1 MKKGLSV
8 LAAFAALIAVALPP
22 CLGAEE
28 VKVRPEGGE
37 KGPKKRR
44 PRKEESPFGK
54 SAAFGDDLAQLD
66 SQLTLTEEQKKKLQE
81 IKEKRDKALEKYDQV
96 SQKRVSTVERNLE
109 KVRGR
114 KDREANNLRKQAEG
128 FLKSVRVGRTRLAT
142 GYDKKMFAVLTPE
155 QRAKWNTPI
164 LTQEITNEFSLLF
177 LEGKQEE
184 KLQAL
189 CKAQAKRL
197 SIPLDPEK
205 HAEALLPIKRLV
217 FRNVLT
223 KKQQAEYLK
232 LKAPASKDGEGKRR
246 RKG

>member
-1 MKKGLSV
+1 MRKGLSV
-8 LAAFAALIAVALPP
+8 LASFAALIAVALPP

-28 VKVRPEGGE
+28 VKVRPAGE
-37 KGPKKRR
+37 EKR
-44 PRKEESPFGK
+44 PRKARREKEESPFGK
-54 SAAFGDDLAQLD
+54 GAAFGDDLAQLD
-66 SQLTLTEEQKKKLQE
+66 SQLTLTDEQKKKLQE
-81 IKEKRDKALEKYDQV
+81 IKEKRDKALEKYDQL
-96 SQKRVSTVERNLE
+96 SEKRTSAVEKRLE
-109 KVRGR
+109 QVRGR

-128 FLKSVRVGRTRLAT
+128 FLKSVRAGRARLAA
-142 GYDKKMFAVLTPE
+142 GYEKKMFAVLTPE
-155 QRAKWNTPI
+155 QRAKWNTPV
-164 LTQEITNEFSLLF
+164 LTQAITNEFSLLF

-217 FRNVLT
+217 YRNILT
-223 KKQQAEYLK
+223 KKQQAEYVK
-232 LKAPASKDGEGKRR
+232 LKAPADKGGEGKRR